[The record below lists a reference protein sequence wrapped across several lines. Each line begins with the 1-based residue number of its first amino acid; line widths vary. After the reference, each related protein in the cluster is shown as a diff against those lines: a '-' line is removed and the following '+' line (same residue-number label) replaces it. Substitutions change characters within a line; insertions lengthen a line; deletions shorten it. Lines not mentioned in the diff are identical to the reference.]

1 MKNVRQELIDWTKTV
16 QLQANNSK
24 KITFE
29 SQFIS
34 RQLGR
39 VARMLAKPGGCCGQI
54 ENLHGVIEETLA
66 EHEKGKHQLTKQSVA
81 RLKKACGTC
90 PHQKAH

>member
-1 MKNVRQELIDWTKTV
+1 
-16 QLQANNSK
+16 LQAIHEK
-24 KITFE
+24 KVTFE
-29 SQFIS
+29 SRFIA

-39 VARMLAKPGGCCGQI
+39 VARMLAKPGGCCGHI
-54 ENLHGVIEETLA
+54 EELHQAIGETLA

-90 PHQKAH
+90 PNQKAH